1 MNWNNFK
8 TYGESPE
15 KTFETLCNQLFE
27 RYLHRTYGA
36 TLLKYRVI
44 NGAGGDGGIEAYG
57 EIDKGDIIAIQ
68 SKYFRQTL
76 DDSQIKQI
84 RNSIITAKDLRN
96 NIKVYVICVPHNIS
110 SLRVGRGKV
119 PTTNHEENRIN
130 QLIDEIEFLYN
141 DLELIWWFD
150 NEILNELQISNNEGI
165 HKYWFEK
172 ESISIDFLK
181 KQFELQKNGWL
192 KLRYISELHGNGVIH
207 EEYNKI
213 CFTKDYRIELN
224 TKLNNDKYLLNRCIH
239 LIEEFI
245 TTSDHSFLNK
255 RLLVIKRN
263 IICFASEIEKICIGV
278 ANGHDAVHSAN
289 LREVDIWKTKY
300 HLEKLKPTNL
310 QKNVLPK
317 LIASLNN
324 VHGFSLPEY
333 VESYCNFF
341 NQKIR
346 LILGGAGTGK
356 THGLSNSVENHL
368 NNNMPALIIQ
378 AKGNYSSNWTEI
390 LSKALELPN
399 WTKQDIFIAL
409 ESCAIRND
417 NEKARTLES
426 GEELNS
432 ESTKVLICVDGLEED
447 ILNEE
452 GWVNRIE
459 ESEILVQNYPR
470 LRFLFS
476 ARNYFQS
483 NTSISRSTIL
493 DTVYLSREG
502 DVQIHEVIDDYL
514 KEYDIELSHN
524 TPIKGIDSLLALR
537 LFCEK
542 YRGARFF
549 AGDKTLTATS
559 ELLNDKVQRANNE
572 LAQSLLPRKLSK
584 SRNPISSALSLI
596 AKYFYSNQSIEHDS
610 LCELLTIK
618 INYLDISEL
627 DILIEYL
634 ANNGFLIKSE
644 RITNNGGG
652 LNEVITEYH
661 VTYQSII
668 EHVISF
674 EILNDI
680 KSGKLTRIPVI
691 LHSGMIMPLDYA
703 PKRFDFFDVL
713 PNKKIIQDII
723 NTIFNDAGRLVG
735 ENGFL
740 TEGFKDEEVFKMQME
755 AIRQASS
762 ELALKYKP
770 KIDSLF
776 FGGFRSQFKVLKY
789 LILPSCNNNFKV
801 FGSEYLHD
809 ILINQPSAFER
820 DKLWSGLDRY
830 EKFLLSEEDRFSCDY
845 YTLANV
851 FDELGIGSI
860 HLYSEQDYNEQPL
873 FFAWGLST
881 INQELRKELRVE
893 LTKWAI
899 EQPYEFIKLLNKIF
913 RCNDPQI
920 QEDLASIMLGVA
932 TKLKDG
938 KAIKKLAIW
947 TIENVFSKIEIYRN
961 IIIRQG
967 FRAIVEKAYLMWK
980 ISDREVETCRP
991 KPTHKYSLLEL
1002 DQDYLAN
1009 PVEESYPIVHDLAY
1023 YVIKNTYNNFLE
1035 APSMYGNKLN
1045 DNNCIEASLLLSQY
1059 NISGLYTRNFGMA
1072 SAISY
1077 IKSLGLSRVEGNGT
1091 TDATHGAKS
1100 EIFTYEEKY
1109 TWLAVHYIQGYLSD
1123 YVPMKLGSGER
1134 KFISDYSQ
1142 LSEIHNPAE
1151 SIKDMDKWYEDY
1163 ETNFSKDWVVKE
1175 QLVTEISNDINQ
1187 GIKSAVNTE
1196 IMYDFS
1202 KWIKFN
1208 SKDFNMQNN
1217 EEEWL
1222 ALYNKTALHD
1232 SKSLV
1237 YSWMLLEAC
1246 LIKKDNVGNFIES
1259 ITNNPDNF
1267 NFISEFSCLISYP
1280 KDGSNCNP
1288 SDLIWMTWI
1297 DEENQSQEYCDIVA
1311 NKGNKLLNTIV
1322 DVDYFKMPSRIIRQY
1337 LNITELQNTKLIN
1350 SENKLTAF
1358 IHNLDDH
1365 NTRDSQ
1371 HMVLVNSR
1379 KLRSALENDNYE
1391 IIWFAEVFKQQ
1402 NPLNKKI
1409 RNKYLEQKVRKY
1421 FIWNDNGELKNI
1433 KIWDARYSNSKD

>member
-1 MNWNNFK
+1 MNWSNFK

-15 KTFETLCNQLFE
+15 KAFETLCNQLFE
-27 RYLHRTYGA
+27 RYLHRTYGSK
-36 TLLKYRVI
+36 LQKYRVI

-57 EIDKGDIIAIQ
+57 EIDNGQIIAIQ
-68 SKYFRQTL
+68 SKYFRQAL
-76 DDSQIKQI
+76 EDGQINQI
-84 RNSIITAKDLRN
+84 RNSIITAKGLRDG
-96 NIKVYVICVPHNIS
+96 IKVYVICIPHNVS
-110 SLRVGRGKV
+110 SLKRTKGKI
-119 PTTNHEENRIN
+119 PTKNDEEQKINRLVADIKS
-130 QLIDEIEFLYN
+130 LYN

-172 ESISIDFLK
+172 ESISIDSLK
-181 KQFELQKNGWL
+181 KQFGLQKNGWL

-207 EEYNKI
+207 KEYNKI
-213 CFTKDYRIELN
+213 CFTKDYRMELN
-224 TKLNNDKYLLNRCIH
+224 AKLNEDKYLLNRCIH

-245 TTSDHSFLNK
+245 TTSDLSFLNK

-263 IICFASEIEKICIGV
+263 IICFLSEIEKICTGIE
-278 ANGHDAVHSAN
+278 NGYDSVYSAN
-289 LREVDIWKTKY
+289 LREVEIWETKY
-300 HLEKLKPTNL
+300 RLEKLKPTNL

-317 LIASLNN
+317 LISSLNN
-324 VHGFSLPEY
+324 VHGFNLPEY

-346 LILGGAGTGK
+346 LIFGGAGTGK

-378 AKGNYSSNWTEI
+378 AKGNYSNNWTEI

-399 WTKQDIFIAL
+399 WTKQDIFTAL

-417 NEKARTLES
+417 NEKTHTLKS

-432 ESTKVLICVDGLEED
+432 ESTKILICVDGLEED
-447 ILNEE
+447 ISNEA
-452 GWVNRIE
+452 GWINRIE
-459 ESEILVQNYPR
+459 DSVLLIQSYPR

-483 NTSISRSTIL
+483 NSSISRSTIL

-514 KEYDIELSHN
+514 KEYDIELSHYSL
-524 TPIKGIDSLLALR
+524 IKGIDSLLALR

-542 YRGARFF
+542 YRGTRFF

-559 ELLNDKVQRANNE
+559 ELLNDKVQRANDE
-572 LAQSLLPRKLSK
+572 FAQLLLPRRLNKA
-584 SRNPISSALSLI
+584 RRPFFEALSFI
-596 AKYFYSNQSIEHDS
+596 AKYFYSNITIEHNNF
-610 LCELLTIK
+610 CLLLKTE
-618 INYLDISEL
+618 INYLEISEL

-644 RITNNGGG
+644 RITNNGGA

-661 VTYQSII
+661 ITYQSII
-668 EHVISF
+668 EHIISF
-674 EILNDI
+674 DILNNL
-680 KSGKLTRIPVI
+680 KSGKLTKIPDI

-703 PKRFDFFDVL
+703 PKKFDFFDVL

-723 NTIFNDAGRLVG
+723 NAIFNDTGRLVG

-740 TEGFKDEEVFKMQME
+740 TEGFKDEEIFKMQME
-755 AIRQASS
+755 AIGQAPT
-762 ELALKYKP
+762 ELAFEYKP
-770 KIDSLF
+770 MIDSLF
-776 FGGFRSQFKVLKY
+776 LGGFRSQFKVLKY
-789 LILPSCNNNFKV
+789 LILPSSNNNKKF

-809 ILINQPSAFER
+809 ILINLPSAFER

-830 EKFLLSEEDRFSCDY
+830 EKFQLSEEDRFSCDY

-860 HLYSEQDYNEQPL
+860 HLYSEQEYNEQPL

-881 INQELRKELRVE
+881 INQKLRKELRFE

-899 EQPYEFIKLLNKIF
+899 EQPHEFIKLLNKIF
-913 RCNDPQI
+913 CSNDPQI

-938 KAIKKLAIW
+938 KAIKELAVW
-947 TIENVFSKIEIYRN
+947 TIENIFSKIEIYRN

-967 FRAIVEKAYLMWK
+967 FRAIVEKAYLMRE
-980 ISDREVETCRP
+980 ISDREVEICRP
-991 KPTHKYSLLEL
+991 KPIHKYSLLEL

-1009 PVEESYPIVHDLAY
+1009 PVEEYYPIVHDLAW
-1023 YVIKNTYNNFLE
+1023 YVIKKTYNNFLE
-1035 APSMYGNKLN
+1035 APTRYDDELK
-1045 DNNCIEASLLLSQY
+1045 DNNGTEASLLLSQY
-1059 NISGLYTRNFGMA
+1059 NIPGLYSRNFGMA
-1072 SAISY
+1072 AAISY
-1077 IKSLGLSRVEGNGT
+1077 IKSLGLNRVVGNGT
-1091 TDATHGAKS
+1091 TDATHGEKS

-1123 YVPMKLGSGER
+1123 YVPMELGSGKRE
-1134 KFISDYSQ
+1134 FVTDYSQ

-1151 SIKDMDKWYEDY
+1151 SIKDMDEWYEDY
-1163 ETNFSKDWVVKE
+1163 ETNFSTDWVIKE
-1175 QLVTEISNDINQ
+1175 LLVTEIGNDITE
-1187 GIKSAVNTE
+1187 GIKYNVNTE
-1196 IMYDFS
+1196 IKYDFS
-1202 KWIKFN
+1202 KWVRFI
-1208 SKDFNMQNN
+1208 SKDFNIKDNN
-1217 EEEWL
+1217 EWL
-1222 ALYNKTALHD
+1222 ALYNKTVLHD

-1237 YSWMLLEAC
+1237 YSWMLLEGC
-1246 LIKKDNVGNFIES
+1246 LIKKDDISNFIQS
-1259 ITNNPDNF
+1259 ITNNLDNF
-1267 NFISEFSCLISYP
+1267 NFISEFNSLISYP

-1288 SDLIWMTWI
+1288 SDLIWMSWI
-1297 DEENQSQEYCDIVA
+1297 DEENQSQEYYDIKA
-1311 NKGNKLLNTIV
+1311 KKENTLLNSIV
-1322 DVDYFKMPSRIIRQY
+1322 EVDYFKMPSRIIRQY
-1337 LNITELQNTKLIN
+1337 LDINELRNKKLLNTKNEIV
-1350 SENKLTAF
+1350 SF
-1358 IHNLDDH
+1358 IHKLEDND
-1365 NTRDSQ
+1365 TGDSQ
-1371 HMVLVNSR
+1371 HMVLVDSH
-1379 KLRSALENDNYE
+1379 KLKSVMERNNYE
-1391 IIWFAEVFKQQ
+1391 VVWFAEVLKQK

-1421 FIWNDNGELKNI
+1421 FIWNDDGELKDI

>member
-1 MNWNNFK
+1 MNWSNFK

-15 KTFETLCNQLFE
+15 KAFETLCNQLFE
-27 RYLHRTYGA
+27 RYLCRTYGHK
-36 TLLKYRVI
+36 LQKYRVI

-57 EIDKGDIIAIQ
+57 EIDNGYIIAVQ
-68 SKYFRQTL
+68 SKYFRQPL

-84 RNSIITAKDLRN
+84 KNSITTAKDLRN
-96 NIKVYVICVPHNIS
+96 QIKTYVISIPHDVS
-110 SLRVGRGKV
+110 SLKIGRGKV
-119 PTTNHEENRIN
+119 PTTNHEENKIN
-130 QLIDEIEFLYN
+130 QLINEIESLYS
-141 DLELIWWFD
+141 DLQLIWWFD
-150 NEILNELQISNNEGI
+150 NEILRELQISDNEGI

-172 ESISIDFLK
+172 EAISIELLK
-181 KQFELQKNGWL
+181 KQFELQKNSWL
-192 KLRYISELHGNGVIH
+192 KIRYISELHGNGIIH
-207 EEYNKI
+207 KEYNKI
-213 CFTKDYRIELN
+213 CFTKDYRMELN
-224 TKLNNDKYLLNRCIH
+224 TKLNDDKYLLNRCIH
-239 LIEEFI
+239 LIDEFI

-263 IICFASEIEKICIGV
+263 IICFISEIEKICTGV
-278 ANGHDAVHSAN
+278 ENGYDAIHSAN

-300 HLEKLKPTNL
+300 HLEKLNPTNL

-317 LIASLNN
+317 LISSLNN

-346 LILGGAGTGK
+346 LIFGGAGTGK

-378 AKGNYSSNWTEI
+378 AKGNYYNNWTEI
-390 LSKALELPN
+390 LSKSLELQT
-399 WTKQDIFIAL
+399 WAKQDIFMAL

-417 NEKARTLES
+417 NEKARKLNS

-432 ESTKVLICVDGLEED
+432 ESTKILICVDGLEED
-447 ILNEE
+447 IANEV
-452 GWVNRIE
+452 GWCNRIS
-459 ESEILVQNYPR
+459 ESQILAQDYPR

-476 ARNYFQS
+476 ARDYFQS
-483 NTSISRSTIL
+483 NTSISKLTIL
-493 DTVYLSREG
+493 DTVYLPREG
-502 DVQIHEVIDDYL
+502 DVQIYEVIDDYL
-514 KEYDIELSHN
+514 KEYDIELSHYGL
-524 TPIKGIDSLLALR
+524 IKGIDSLLALR

-549 AGDKTLTATS
+549 DDDKILTATS
-559 ELLNDKVQRANNE
+559 DLLNDKVLRANDE
-572 LAQSLLPRKLSK
+572 FAQSLLPKRFSK
-584 SRNPISSALSLI
+584 SRNPILNALLLI
-596 AKYFYSNQSIEHDS
+596 AKFFYSNLSIEHDN
-610 LCELLTIK
+610 LCELLTTK

-644 RITNNGGG
+644 RIINNGGA
-652 LNEVITEYH
+652 LEEVFNEYH

-668 EHVISF
+668 EHIISF
-674 EILNDI
+674 DILNDI
-680 KSGKLTRIPVI
+680 KSGKLTKIPDI
-691 LHSGMIMPLDYA
+691 LHKGMIMPLDYA
-703 PKRFDFFDVL
+703 PKRFDSFDIL

-723 NTIFNDAGRLVG
+723 NAIFNDTGKLVG

-740 TEGFKDEEVFKMQME
+740 IEGFKEEEIFKMQME
-755 AIRQASS
+755 AIRQAPND
-762 ELALKYKP
+762 LALVYKP

-789 LILPSCNNNFKV
+789 LILPSCNNNIKV

-820 DKLWSGLDRY
+820 DRLWSGLDRY
-830 EKFLLSEEDRFSCDY
+830 EKFLLSEEDRFGCDY

-851 FDELGIGSI
+851 FDESGIGSI

-873 FFAWGLST
+873 FFAWGLTT

-913 RCNDPQI
+913 CCNDPQI

-938 KAIKKLAIW
+938 KAIKELAVW
-947 TIENVFSKIEIYRN
+947 TIENIFSKIDTYRN

-967 FRAIVEKAYLMWK
+967 FRAIVEKAYLMRI
-980 ISDREVETCRP
+980 ISEKEVDICRP
-991 KPTHKYSLLEL
+991 KQRLDYCKLQLDKRYLKNPT
-1002 DQDYLAN
+1002 
-1009 PVEESYPIVHDLAY
+1009 EECYPIVHDLAW
-1023 YVIKNTYNNFLE
+1023 YVIQKAYSVFLNAPSRLHNKFRYNNCNE
-1035 APSMYGNKLN
+1035 A
-1045 DNNCIEASLLLSQY
+1045 ALLLSGY
-1059 NISGLYTRNFGMA
+1059 NLKNLYSRNFGMA
-1072 SAISY
+1072 AALAY
-1077 IKSLGLSRVEGNGT
+1077 IKSLGLKSRLRNGT

-1123 YVPMKLGSGER
+1123 YVPMELSSGER
-1134 KFISDYSQ
+1134 KFVSDYSQ

-1151 SIKDMDKWYEDY
+1151 SIKDMDKLYEDY
-1163 ETNFSKDWVVKE
+1163 ETNFSKDWVIKE
-1175 QLVTEISNDINQ
+1175 QLVAEISNDVNE

-1202 KWIKFN
+1202 KWIKFI
-1208 SKDFNMQNN
+1208 SKDFNMQND

-1222 ALYNKTALHD
+1222 ALYNNTVLHD
-1232 SKSLV
+1232 SQSLV

-1246 LIKKDNVGNFIES
+1246 LIKKDDVGNFIES
-1259 ITNNPDNF
+1259 ITNNPDSF
-1267 NFISEFSCLISYP
+1267 NFISEFGCFISYP
-1280 KDGSNCNP
+1280 KYGSNCNP
-1288 SDLIWMTWI
+1288 SDLIWMSWI

-1311 NKGNKLLNTIV
+1311 NKENKLLNTIV
-1322 DVDYFKMPSRIIRQY
+1322 NVDYFKMPSRIIRQY
-1337 LNITELQNTKLIN
+1337 LDITELKNKKLIN

-1358 IHNLDDH
+1358 IHNLDDN

-1371 HMVLVNSR
+1371 HMVLVNSK

-1391 IIWFAEVFKQQ
+1391 IIWFAEVLKQQ

-1409 RNKYLEQKVRKY
+1409 RNKYLDQKVRKY
-1421 FIWNDNGELKNI
+1421 FIWNDNGELKNT
-1433 KIWDARYSNSKD
+1433 KIWDAQYSNSKD